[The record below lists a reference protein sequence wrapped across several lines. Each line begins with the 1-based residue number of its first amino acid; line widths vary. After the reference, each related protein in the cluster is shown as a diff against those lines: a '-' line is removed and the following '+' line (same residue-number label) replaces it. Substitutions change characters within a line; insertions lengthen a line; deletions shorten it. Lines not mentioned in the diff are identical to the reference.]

1 MKKIRTVSLY
11 SGSSGNS
18 TLIEYGDT
26 KILIDAGKNNKCLT
40 NALGK
45 AGVCANE
52 INAVFVTH
60 EHTDHI
66 SALEVFVKKVDAPVH
81 ITSMSA
87 YALRLPQSSAL
98 FQHLAVHSPLFE
110 EKVGGLTVKSFGLS
124 HDSALCVGY
133 KITADNGYSIGIA
146 TDTGYVT
153 EGMKQALFGCDAV
166 ILESNHDLDMLKTG
180 PYPAELKRR
189 IASKFGHLSN
199 ADCAAFAE
207 TLAEGGTKEFM
218 LAHISRENNT
228 PDIALETVGNAIK
241 KYGASLSVA
250 KQDAET
256 LFCGND

>member
-1 MKKIRTVSLY
+1 MQKIRTISLY

-40 NALGK
+40 NALNK
-45 AGVCANE
+45 VGVGANE

-66 SALEVFVKKVDAPVH
+66 SALEVFVKKHDLPVH
-81 ITSMSA
+81 MTSMSA

-98 FQHLAVHSPLFE
+98 SQHIVDHPPIFE
-110 EKVGGLTVKSFGLS
+110 EKIGGLTIKSFGLS

-133 KITADNGYSIGIA
+133 KITADNGFSLGIA

-153 EGMKQALFGCDAV
+153 EGMKQALIGCDAV
-166 ILESNHDLDMLKTG
+166 ILESNHDLDMLRTG

-199 ADCAAFAE
+199 ADCAAFAA

-228 PDIALETVGNAIK
+228 PEIALETVERAIK
-241 KYGASLSVA
+241 KYGATISVA
-250 KQDAET
+250 NQYTET